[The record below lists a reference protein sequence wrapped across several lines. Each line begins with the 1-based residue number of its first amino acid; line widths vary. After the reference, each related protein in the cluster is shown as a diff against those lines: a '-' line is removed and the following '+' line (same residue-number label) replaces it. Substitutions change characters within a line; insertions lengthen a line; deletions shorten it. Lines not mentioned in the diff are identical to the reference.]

1 MHKDHY
7 CLTQIKHAVCYVAAY
22 IQTDD
27 KVLIPIGKP
36 EQPVAAVVRNRTTR
50 KEEGYTGESAM
61 DHEAGSIAGHLTC
74 TVHFEID
81 LKSESNFHL
90 YLLKFT
96 QLNLQKLIEL

>member
-1 MHKDHY
+1 MCAENTFQLSLNNKKESSNY
-7 CLTQIKHAVCYVAAY
+7 SL
-22 IQTDD
+22 
-27 KVLIPIGKP
+27 
-36 EQPVAAVVRNRTTR
+36 VRNRTTC

-61 DHEAGSIAGHLTC
+61 DLEAGSIAGHLTC